1 MAIINTKLIKYAT
14 QARFDIDIAKVP
26 AVIDSKSIVFVEDT
40 GRIYAHGKYFGGAW
54 EDITDKPSTYT
65 PSAHTHGPIT
75 NDGKIGTLTNRII
88 ETTTGGLLTHV
99 AKNTAYNKAFGTG
112 SGTVAQ
118 GNDSRINNGQSAFTR
133 TTNAGITGAY
143 LSNITELDTPPVGA
157 RFISSTPSTHSS
169 YPAGM
174 SYPMGIEVGRSA
186 AVSAQLVIGHSN
198 SGTNGNM
205 AFRSKSGASMAPWR
219 SVWDNVNLTKLTQLT
234 NDLPNFTRTVAGLVP
249 APGASTTTR
258 YLREDGAW
266 IVPPNTAD
274 TH

>member
-1 MAIINTKLIKYAT
+1 MAEINKKLVKYAT
-14 QARFDIDIAKVP
+14 EVKFEEHLAGVADKINP
-26 AVIDSKSIVFVEDT
+26 KSVVFIEDT
-40 GRIYAHGKYFGGAW
+40 GRIWTHGKYYDGAW
-54 EDITDKPSTYT
+54 AGISGKPSTFA
-65 PSAHTHGPIT
+65 PASHTHGPIT
-75 NDGKIGTLTNRII
+75 NDGKIGTSTNRII

-99 AKNTAYNKAFGTG
+99 AKKTAYNKAFGTE

-234 NDLPNFTRTVAGLVP
+234 NDLPNFNRTVAGLVP
-249 APGASTTTR
+249 APGAATTTR
-258 YLREDGAW
+258 YLREDGTW
-266 IVPPNTAD
+266 EIPPNTAD